1 MQEELVTCDK
11 YESVSIL
18 VDESMSFIVFILVVM
33 MPTLSTAFA
42 PPPPPPRRR
51 VPHPNHADDC
61 QMMMRMMLGTG
72 AGVGRRRIL
81 SCNSSINNT
90 PSNNDDDADALFD
103 PFLQSPLSF
112 GMQPSVLN
120 NDSDGDDDS
129 TGTVD
134 ATGEFRYQSTYAESN
149 DVENIY
155 NPLSSSSS
163 SSSSAY
169 ASLAHAS
176 SAAHEINTSV
186 TNSNDTT
193 FEFDPLLSPHAYA
206 NGIDAGPITSQPA
219 EQSKRDNN
227 SIGAQTTFN
236 PQLQHQQQ
244 QQRRIGILLI
254 DHGSKRPASNEH
266 IHAIAKM
273 YEDRLN
279 KATTTT
285 TTISNTS
292 TITST
297 TTTVVRAAHME
308 IANPSILD
316 SLRNLFAIDHVAKVI
331 CVPYFLSPGRHA
343 TEDVPNLIR
352 EARRILVDEGVLS
365 LRDGQD
371 NNDNDDDESNES
383 TEKSILVSNA
393 LGTQLES
400 MLRAVDNLVE
410 EILGDPYAITHRGN
424 R

>member
-1 MQEELVTCDK
+1 MK
-11 YESVSIL
+11 
-18 VDESMSFIVFILVVM
+18 SFIVFILVVM

-42 PPPPPPRRR
+42 PPPSPPRRR
-51 VPHPNHADDC
+51 VPHPHHADDC
-61 QMMMRMMLGTG
+61 QMMMRMMLGAG

-149 DVENIY
+149 VVENIY
-155 NPLSSSSS
+155 NPLS

-236 PQLQHQQQ
+236 PQLQ

-285 TTISNTS
+285 TTLSTS

-316 SLRNLFAIDHVAKVI
+316 SLRNLFAADNVAKVI

-365 LRDGQD
+365 SLADGRD
-371 NNDNDDDESNES
+371 NYDDDGDDDDDD
-383 TEKSILVSNA
+383 KILVGNA

-400 MLRAVDNLVE
+400 MLRAVDYLVE
-410 EILGDPYAITHRGN
+410 EVLTQ
-424 R
+424 